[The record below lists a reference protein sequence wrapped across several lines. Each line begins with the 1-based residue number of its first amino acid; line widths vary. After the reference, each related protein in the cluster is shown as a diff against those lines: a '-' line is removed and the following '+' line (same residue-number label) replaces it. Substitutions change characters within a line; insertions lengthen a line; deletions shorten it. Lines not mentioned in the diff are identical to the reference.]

1 MAVALVGKEIQSAA
15 DVKVTDAAGVGEVE
29 TFVERIAYTAEK
41 AVAQQGLY
49 RIFVLFPERFV
60 TPLVIAVV
68 GVVIDSYIGTET
80 GLRGQSRPCGAYVD
94 DAVQGRRTIEH
105 AGGSFDDLYLL
116 HIFQRYAVPVDDSV
130 LGAEHAHPV
139 YQYQA
144 AGTYAVSPAATASN
158 AGLLVDDIHPR
169 NGLQCRGDV
178 CGSLAGNV
186 TGLYQI
192 HGDRHIAQLLFK
204 PSGRDHD
211 IFQQVGA
218 FLHVH
223 VFLHNVSFADDDGHW
238 HILIS
243 HIAEYQI
250 YTSRRQVYF
259 VCTVYVGHY
268 ALRVFQLVG
277 DRCPCKRFIGRCII
291 YVPLQYLCRYGKAE
305 Q

>member
-1 MAVALVGKEIQSAA
+1 MIS
-15 DVKVTDAAGVGEVE
+15 T
-29 TFVERIAYTAEK
+29 
-41 AVAQQGLY
+41 
-49 RIFVLFPERFV
+49 
-60 TPLVIAVV
+60 
-68 GVVIDSYIGTET
+68 
-80 GLRGQSRPCGAYVD
+80 
-94 DAVQGRRTIEH
+94 
-105 AGGSFDDLYLL
+105 
-116 HIFQRYAVPVDDSV
+116 
-130 LGAEHAHPV
+130 
-139 YQYQA
+139 
-144 AGTYAVSPAATASN
+144 
-158 AGLLVDDIHPR
+158 PR

-243 HIAEYQI
+243 HVAEYQI
-250 YTSRRQVYF
+250 YASRRQVYF

-268 ALRVFQLVG
+268 TLRVLQLVG